1 VFVRKEENQMEK
13 KLQKAFN
20 DQIKN
25 ELYSAHIY
33 LAMAAYF
40 EAKSLPGFAH
50 WMKVQY
56 KEEVSH
62 AMKLFEFLNDRGARI
77 LLQAI
82 AQPVLEYT
90 STLEVFE
97 ETLKHEKKVTGL
109 INALYGLA
117 KQVDDNAS
125 SVFLQWFI
133 SEQVEEQK
141 DAAYIIE
148 TLKMIKPE
156 GPALIM
162 LDRELAKRE

>member
-1 VFVRKEENQMEK
+1 MDK

-20 DQIKN
+20 DQIKH

-40 EAKSLPGFAH
+40 ETKNLTGFAH

-62 AMKLFEFLNDRGARI
+62 AMKMFEFLNDRGI
-77 LLQAI
+77 KVLLQAI
-82 AQPVLEYT
+82 PQPTLEYN
-90 STLEVFE
+90 STLEVFD
-97 ETLKHEKKVTGL
+97 ETLKHEKKVTSL
-109 INALYGLA
+109 INALYSLA
-117 KQVDDNAS
+117 KEVNDNAS

-133 SEQVEEQK
+133 SEQVEEEK
-141 DAAYIIE
+141 NASYIID

-162 LDRELAKRE
+162 LDRELAKRQG

>member
-1 VFVRKEENQMEK
+1 VDK

-25 ELYSAHIY
+25 ELYSAYIY
-33 LAMAAYF
+33 LAMAAHF
-40 EAKSLPGFAH
+40 EAKSLSGFAH

-62 AMKLFEFLNDRGARI
+62 AMKLFEFLNDRGVRV
-77 LLQAI
+77 LLQSI
-82 AQPVLEYT
+82 AQPTLEYG

-97 ETLKHEKKVTGL
+97 ETLKHEKKVTSL
-109 INALYGLA
+109 INALYELA

-125 SVFLQWFI
+125 SIFLQWFI
-133 SEQVEEQK
+133 SEQVEEEKNAVQ
-141 DAAYIIE
+141 IIE
-148 TLKMIKPE
+148 TLRMIKPE

>member
-1 VFVRKEENQMEK
+1 MDK

-25 ELYSAHIY
+25 ELYSAYLY

-40 EAKSLPGFAH
+40 DSKSLSGFSH
-50 WMKVQY
+50 WMKVQH

-62 AMKLFEFLNDRGARI
+62 AMKMFDFLNDRGVRV
-77 LLQAI
+77 LLQPI
-82 AQPVLEYT
+82 AQPTLEYG

-97 ETLKHEKKVTGL
+97 ETLKHEKKVTSL
-109 INALYGLA
+109 INALYDLA
-117 KQVDDNAS
+117 RQVEDRAS
-125 SVFLQWFI
+125 GVFLQWFI
-133 SEQVEEQK
+133 SEQVEEEKNATQ
-141 DAAYIIE
+141 IIE

-156 GPALIM
+156 GPALVM

>member
-1 VFVRKEENQMEK
+1 MDK

-25 ELYSAHIY
+25 ELYSAYIY

-40 EAKSLPGFAH
+40 ETKSLTGFAH

-62 AMKLFEFLNDRGARI
+62 AMKMFEFLNDRGVKV

-82 AQPVLEYT
+82 PQPVLEYV
-90 STLEVFE
+90 SPLEVFE
-97 ETLKHEKKVTGL
+97 ETLKHEKKITSL
-109 INALYGLA
+109 INALYDLA
-117 KQVDDNAS
+117 KEINDSAS

-133 SEQVEEQK
+133 SEQVEEEK
-141 DAAYIIE
+141 NASYVIE

-162 LDRELAKRE
+162 LDRELAKREG

>member
-1 VFVRKEENQMEK
+1 MDK

-25 ELYSAHIY
+25 ELYSAYLY
-33 LAMAAYF
+33 LAMAAYL
-40 EAKSLPGFAH
+40 EIKNLPGFAH

-62 AMKLFEFLNDRGARI
+62 AMKMFEFLNDRGVKV

-82 AQPVLEYT
+82 GQPTLEYS

-97 ETLKHEKKVTGL
+97 ETLKHEKKVTSL
-109 INALYGLA
+109 INALYDLA
-117 KQVDDNAS
+117 KEVNDNAS
-125 SVFLQWFI
+125 SVFLQWFV
-133 SEQVEEQK
+133 SEQVEEEKNATQ
-141 DAAYIIE
+141 IVE

-156 GPALIM
+156 GPALVM
-162 LDRELAKRE
+162 LDRELAKRGS